1 MRAMTETA
9 PPPSPPAPSP
19 TVRLA
24 VWLGLQLLVLLI
36 PITQTPLSD
45 KFPRPAERQA
55 LDELLIAQ
63 VILAA
68 AFSPFLFRSWT
79 ATLVLV
85 AATWPLQQLAG
96 MLSAYPPSRVLEGSA
111 YATLWILVVAGW
123 QWVAGGEKG
132 KNVVAAAASLLAVG
146 GAILAYLDAEFAP
159 GSGDFPG
166 LDAYRHWGP
175 AVGTLST
182 LHESAG
188 WRPWL
193 TLFWLAALTLAMCGF
208 RLRQVLHRRGASY
221 PQTSPV
227 IHT

>member
-1 MRAMTETA
+1 MTEAIALPPQPATPSSTA
-9 PPPSPPAPSP
+9 
-19 TVRLA
+19 RLA

-55 LDELLIAQ
+55 LDELLVAQ

-68 AFSPFLFRSWT
+68 AFSSFLFRTWT
-79 ATLVLV
+79 TTLMLV

-96 MLSAYPPSRVLEGSA
+96 MLSAYPPSRVIEGSA
-111 YATLWILVVAGW
+111 YATLWMLVVAGW
-123 QWVAGGEKG
+123 QWVAGGTKW
-132 KNVVAAAASLLAVG
+132 KNVVAAAASLFTVG
-146 GAILAYLDAEFAP
+146 GAILAYLHAEFAP

-166 LDAYRHWGP
+166 LDAYRHWGG
-175 AVGTLST
+175 VMGILST

-193 TLFWLAALTLAMCGF
+193 MLFWFAALTAVICGL
-208 RLRQVLHRRGASY
+208 RLRQVLHRRG
-221 PQTSPV
+221 QV
-227 IHT
+227 IHKRQ

>member
-1 MRAMTETA
+1 MSEA
-9 PPPSPPAPSP
+9 PLPPSPPPVSPSS
-19 TVRLA
+19 TSRLA

-55 LDELLIAQ
+55 LDELLVAQ
-63 VILAA
+63 VVLAA
-68 AFSPFLFRSWT
+68 AFSPFLFRAWP
-79 ATLVLV
+79 ATFMLV

-96 MLSAYPPSRVLEGSA
+96 MLSAYPPSRILECSA
-111 YATLWILVVAGW
+111 YATLWLLIVAGC
-123 QWVAGGEKG
+123 QWAAGGG
-132 KNVVAAAASLLAVG
+132 KWKNIVPAAASLLAVG
-146 GAILAYLDAEFAP
+146 GAILAYLHAEFAP

-166 LDAYRHWGP
+166 LDTYRHWGP
-175 AVGTLST
+175 VMGILST

-193 TLFWLAALTLAMCGF
+193 TLFWLAAITAAIFGI
-208 RLRQVLHRRGASY
+208 RLRQVLHRRAGSY
-221 PQTSPV
+221 PQMPQV